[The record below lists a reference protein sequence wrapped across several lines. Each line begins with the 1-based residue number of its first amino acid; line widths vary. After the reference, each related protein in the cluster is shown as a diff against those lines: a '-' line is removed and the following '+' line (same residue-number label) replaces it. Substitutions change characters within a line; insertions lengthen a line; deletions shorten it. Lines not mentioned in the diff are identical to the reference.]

1 MAVELAVLRKLALAL
16 PDVADVSSPRGV
28 CFRVAGK
35 LLACE
40 AIHASAEP
48 SSLMVRIGLAERAR
62 LLAENP
68 DACYVTAHYQ
78 KHPAILVRL
87 SRVRR
92 DALRNLLGA
101 AWLFVRENSATTGEK
116 KRRVHT
122 KSKLTGRSRSTREPR
137 RVALD
142 LRGLSGR
149 DREDLFTLSGAVKR
163 DAGVEA
169 WFSHGQA
176 EIKALARSWFERI
189 RRCGNDVRELMHDG
203 CPVACVE
210 DAAFAYVNAFKSHV
224 NVGFYCGAMLE
235 DPAGLLQGSGKRM
248 RHVKLTSADGG
259 DNEAL
264 AELIEVAYGDIKA
277 RLAANRS

>member
-1 MAVELAVLRKLALAL
+1 MSNARK
-16 PDVADVSSPRGV
+16 
-28 CFRVAGK
+28 
-35 LLACE
+35 
-40 AIHASAEP
+40 
-48 SSLMVRIGLAERAR
+48 
-62 LLAENP
+62 
-68 DACYVTAHYQ
+68 
-78 KHPAILVRL
+78 
-87 SRVRR
+87 
-92 DALRNLLGA
+92 
-101 AWLFVRENSATTGEK
+101 
-116 KRRVHT
+116 
-122 KSKLTGRSRSTREPR
+122 PR

-163 DAGVEA
+163 DAAVEA
-169 WFSHGQA
+169 WFGHGSV
-176 EIKALARSWFERI
+176 ELKAIARAWFKRM

-224 NVGFYCGAMLE
+224 DVGFYCGAMLE

-248 RHVKLTSADGG
+248 RHVKLTTADGV

-264 AELIEVAYGDIKA
+264 AELIEAAYEDIKA